1 MPYKEPVVNLD
12 MKLKWVV
19 LRLEEDLVRVVNMR
33 WATKKVLLQL
43 ICVLLVEQLVDAK
56 YHNTVKVRVVLEV
69 DTTTLLINTHNLW
82 VDLLPLFLVNTKVV
96 YFHML
101 NKFANLAKN
110 GKKQF
115 KEPQKNRNMALLH
128 LEVLQAEVLL
138 LEVLQAEV
146 LQAEVLPLEHL
157 LLEDLLLED
166 LLLEVLQAE
175 VLPVEVL
182 PPEDHH
188 QDRMIMMILMI
199 MTIMNMNIR
208 TVVPKVNLEEV
219 QADQRVPV
227 IQ

>member
-33 WATKKVLLQL
+33 WATNRVLLQL
-43 ICVLLVEQLVDAK
+43 ICVLLVEQLVDAM
-56 YHNTVKVRVVLEV
+56 YQNTVKVWVVLEV
-69 DTTTLLINTHNLW
+69 DTTTLLKNTHNLW
-82 VDLLPLFLVNTKVV
+82 VDLLPLFLNNTKVV

-101 NKFANLAKN
+101 NKFANLVKN

-128 LEVLQAEVLL
+128 LEVLQAEVL
-138 LEVLQAEV
+138 QA
-146 LQAEVLPLEHL
+146 
-157 LLEDLLLED
+157 
-166 LLLEVLQAE
+166 EVLQAE

-188 QDRMIMMILMI
+188 QDMMIMMILIVMI
-199 MTIMNMNIR
+199 MMIMVMNIR

-219 QADQRVPV
+219 QADQRVLA